1 MPKMKTKKAV
11 AKRFKKTATGKVKR
25 AKAGRRHLLGSK
37 SRSRKRGLRQAAI
50 VPPSFE
56 KQIRNVMD

>member
-1 MPKMKTKKAV
+1 MPKMKTKRAV

-25 AKAGRRHLLGSK
+25 AKVGRRHLLSSK
-37 SRSRKRGLRQAAI
+37 SRGRKRSLRQAAI

-56 KQIRNVMD
+56 KQIRNVMA

>member
-25 AKAGRRHLLGSK
+25 HKVGRRHLLGHK
-37 SRSRKRGLRQAAI
+37 SRARKRGLRQAAI

-56 KQIRNVMD
+56 KNIRNVLD

>member
-25 AKAGRRHLLGSK
+25 AKVGRRHLLGHK
-37 SRSRKRGLRQAAI
+37 SRSRKRGLRKPAI